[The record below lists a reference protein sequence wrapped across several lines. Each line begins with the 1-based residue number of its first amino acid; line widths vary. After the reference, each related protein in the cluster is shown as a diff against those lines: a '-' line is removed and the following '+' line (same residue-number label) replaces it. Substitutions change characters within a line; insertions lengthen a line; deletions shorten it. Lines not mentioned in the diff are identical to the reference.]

1 MKVARRQIKQFL
13 DTGAGVIEDAEKH
26 VIAFSVLV
34 QTVDLSQ
41 QMSKL
46 LLAEIAQHRAKGLLR
61 GNGQNRATGGSQS
74 WFSPRNI
81 SKEGLYGRQPH
92 IACADRVA
100 AAGLK
105 IHKKIQHQLGG
116 EILDNE
122 LIDGASALHSRK
134 LKQELHSV
142 PIRCGRMGADA
153 PL

>member
-41 QMSKL
+41 EMSKL

-74 WFSPRNI
+74 WFSPR
-81 SKEGLYGRQPH
+81 KYRKK
-92 IACADRVA
+92 ACTAASRTLRVRIV
-100 AAGLK
+100 L
-105 IHKKIQHQLGG
+105 LR
-116 EILDNE
+116 LV
-122 LIDGASALHSRK
+122 SR
-134 LKQELHSV
+134 S
-142 PIRCGRMGADA
+142 
-153 PL
+153 